1 VKSAVFF
8 DDASKAEVKKTKE
21 GIIISLP
28 AEKRKP
34 IDTIVVLT
42 LK

>member
-1 VKSAVFF
+1 
-8 DDASKAEVKKTKE
+8 VKKNKAKT
-21 GIIISLP
+21 GIVLEIP